1 MSNTFLFGEDLR
13 EKVTQDIKLSQLKS
27 ERLNAHK
34 ESILKIQQQ
43 KISLY
48 SLQQA
53 INLIAFYMQQVTIE
67 QMSETE
73 LVKLYIK
80 ILIKIKSQLKKSR
93 STFKVDFEELGEID
107 SDEFLSDLDKYVY
120 KEMELLSEWDKFM
133 ISMRLYFIQ
142 YRHLNSLLKESNLID
157 KEMPISDK
165 KERILEA
172 KSIIRRIISN
182 FTEDD
187 LLVFEN
193 KSRGH
198 KGFKNA
204 VFEKLTIS
212 EYRKYFESN
221 KTNFKNRWDEVRR
234 ENSHQNS
241 RHK

>member
-1 MSNTFLFGEDLR
+1 MDLR
-13 EKVTQDIKLSQLKS
+13 EQAAQDIKLSQLKL

-80 ILIKIKSQLKKSR
+80 ILIKIKSELKKTR

-107 SDEFLSDLDKYVY
+107 SDEFSSGLDKYAY
-120 KEMELLSEWDKFM
+120 KEMGLLCEWDKFM
-133 ISMRLYFIQ
+133 ISMKLYFIK
-142 YRHLNSLLKESNLID
+142 YRHLNKLVKELNLID
-157 KEMPISDK
+157 REMPISDK

-172 KSIIRRIISN
+172 RNIIRRI
-182 FTEDD
+182 T
-187 LLVFEN
+187 
-193 KSRGH
+193 
-198 KGFKNA
+198 FK
-204 VFEKLTIS
+204 F
-212 EYRKYFESN
+212 Y
-221 KTNFKNRWDEVRR
+221 
-234 ENSHQNS
+234 
-241 RHK
+241 